1 MKSNAKILTNQLINL
16 AVKQFDA
23 LLTLNVLNLTE
34 KQNVFASMDMNS
46 MMLELVSVAMIGA
59 KERFQINVSWPKG
72 FRLRLSSYPRP
83 LECWRRILE
92 ANCVDD
98 KFGMLMKS
106 HQHTLFAKNIKK
118 IHQNQVIHITVTEF
132 SLKYKF

>member
-59 KERFQINVSWPKG
+59 KERFQINVSWPSG
-72 FRLRLSSYPRP
+72 
-83 LECWRRILE
+83 
-92 ANCVDD
+92 
-98 KFGMLMKS
+98 
-106 HQHTLFAKNIKK
+106 
-118 IHQNQVIHITVTEF
+118 
-132 SLKYKF
+132 